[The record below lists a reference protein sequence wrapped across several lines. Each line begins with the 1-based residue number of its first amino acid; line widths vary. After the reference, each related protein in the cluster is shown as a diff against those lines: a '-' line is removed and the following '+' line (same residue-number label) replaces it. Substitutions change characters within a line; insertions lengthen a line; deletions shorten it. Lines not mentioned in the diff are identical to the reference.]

1 MAKDLIV
8 AIELGSSKMTG
19 IAGRKNPD
27 GSISILAVAKEDSA
41 QYIRK
46 GVAYNIERTAQGLS
60 NIVNKLKNTL
70 KTEIAQVYVGIGGQS
85 IHSVKNP
92 VIKELPPDTIVSQE
106 MVNELMDTNRSMVYP
121 DYEILD
127 AITEEYKVG
136 SLYQDDPIGIQA
148 EHLEGNFLNV
158 LWRRSF
164 YRNINKSLDN
174 AGIKVAEMY
183 LAPLAMADC
192 VLTEAEK
199 RAGCVLVDL
208 GAETTTVAVYYRDKL
223 RSIAV
228 LPLGSSNI
236 TKDLESLQMDET
248 NAEAMKLKYASAMTN
263 EEDIDLNATLPIGDG
278 RTVSSRLFIEV
289 VEARILEIV
298 ENVKYLIPSELTDK
312 LLGGIVLTGGGC
324 NMKNIEKLFREVFGM
339 DKVDKVRIAKA
350 TTLNI
355 NKKDS
360 DVVLAEDGTTNTIL
374 GLLAKGDMNCAGR
387 AISDTLFG
395 EEEENNGGNTVV
407 LDPNVGNVNG
417 QPVASSTAT
426 TASTGGVQVSV
437 AGQPTAT
444 TGGVEQKEEEY
455 EKEPERPKDT
465 KISRFFGSL
474 KKFGRSLVEPDVN
487 E

>member
-27 GSISILAVAKEDSA
+27 GSISILAVAKEDST

-92 VIKELPPDTIVSQE
+92 VIKELPQDTIVSQE

-136 SLYQDDPIGIQA
+136 ALFQDDPIGIQA

-183 LAPLAMADC
+183 LAPLAMADS

-208 GAETTTVAVYYRDKL
+208 GAETTTVSVYYRDKL
-223 RSIAV
+223 RNIAV

-236 TKDLESLQMDET
+236 TKDLESLQIDEI
-248 NAEAMKLKYASAMTN
+248 NAEAMKLKHASALTN
-263 EEDIDLNATLPIGDG
+263 EKDIDADATLPIGDG
-278 RTVSSRLFIEV
+278 RTILSRKFIQV
-289 VEARILEIV
+289 VEARMLEIV
-298 ENVKYLIPSELTDK
+298 ENVKYLVPHEFADK
-312 LLGGIVLTGGGC
+312 LLGGIVLTGGGS
-324 NMKNIEKLFREVFGM
+324 NMKNVEKLFHEVFGAE
-339 DKVDKVRIAKA
+339 KVRIAKS

-360 DVVLAEDGTTNTIL
+360 DVILSEDGTTNTIL

-387 AISDTLFG
+387 AISDTLFD
-395 EEEENNGGNTVV
+395 EEENGEHTTIP
-407 LDPNVGNVNG
+407 LDPNATTGT
-417 QPVASSTAT
+417 PVAGQTAATGPAAAATQTAT
-426 TASTGGVQVSV
+426 TVT
-437 AGQPTAT
+437 TAA
-444 TGGVEQKEEEY
+444 VDEKEEED
-455 EKEPERPKDT
+455 EKEPEAQKDT
-465 KISRFFGSL
+465 KISRWFGSL

>member
-27 GSISILAVAKEDSA
+27 GSISILAVAKEDST

-92 VIKELPPDTIVSQE
+92 VIKELPQDTIVSQE

-136 SLYQDDPIGIQA
+136 ALFQDDPIGIQA

-183 LAPLAMADC
+183 LAPLAMADS

-208 GAETTTVAVYYRDKL
+208 GAETTTVSVYYRDKL
-223 RSIAV
+223 RNIAV

-236 TKDLESLQMDET
+236 TKDLESLQMDEAD
-248 NAEAMKLKYASAMTN
+248 AEAMKLKYSSAMTN
-263 EEDIDLNATLPIGDG
+263 EEDIDVNATLPIGDG

-298 ENVKYLIPSELTDK
+298 ENVKYLIQNELTDK
-312 LLGGIVLTGGGC
+312 LLGGIVLTGGGS

-339 DKVDKVRIAKA
+339 DKVDKVRIAKT

-360 DVVLAEDGTTNTIL
+360 DVILAEDGTTNTIL

-395 EEEENNGGNTVV
+395 EEDENGEHTTIT
-407 LDPNVGNVNG
+407 LDPNATTGTS
-417 QPVASSTAT
+417 VASQAT
-426 TASTGGVQVSV
+426 TTGPAPAATQ
-437 AGQPTAT
+437 TAT
-444 TGGVEQKEEEY
+444 TGTTAVVEEEEKEEEN

-465 KISRFFGSL
+465 KISRWFGSL

>member
-27 GSISILAVAKEDSA
+27 GSISILAVAKEDST

-92 VIKELPPDTIVSQE
+92 VIKELPQDTIVSQE

-136 SLYQDDPIGIQA
+136 ALFQDDPIGIQA

-183 LAPLAMADC
+183 LAPLAMADS

-208 GAETTTVAVYYRDKL
+208 GAETTTVSVYYRDKL
-223 RSIAV
+223 RNIAV

-248 NAEAMKLKYASAMTN
+248 NAEAMKLKYSSAMTN
-263 EEDIDLNATLPIGDG
+263 EEDIDVNATLPIGDG

-298 ENVKYLIPSELTDK
+298 ENVKYLIPNEFTDK
-312 LLGGIVLTGGGC
+312 LLGGIVLTGGGS

-339 DKVDKVRIAKA
+339 DKVDKVRIAKT

-360 DVVLAEDGTTNTIL
+360 DVILAEDGTTNTIL

-395 EEEENNGGNTVV
+395 EEDENGEHTTTIT
-407 LDPNVGNVNG
+407 LDPNATTGTS
-417 QPVASSTAT
+417 VASQVTTTGPAPAAT
-426 TASTGGVQVSV
+426 Q
-437 AGQPTAT
+437 TAT
-444 TGGVEQKEEEY
+444 TGTTTVVEEKEEEED

-465 KISRFFGSL
+465 KISRWFGSL

>member
-27 GSISILAVAKEDSA
+27 GSISILAVAKEDSSS
-41 QYIRK
+41 YIHK
-46 GVAYNIERTAQGLS
+46 GVVYNIDRTAQGLS

-92 VIKELPPDTIVSQE
+92 VVKELPKDSIVSQE
-106 MVNELMDTNRSMVYP
+106 IVNELSDTNRSMVYP

-127 AITEEYKVG
+127 AITEEFKVG
-136 SLYQDDPIGIQA
+136 ALYQDDPVGIQT
-148 EHLEGNFLNV
+148 EHIEGNFLNV

-164 YRNINKSLDN
+164 YRYINKSLDN

-223 RSIAV
+223 RNIAV
-228 LPLGSSNI
+228 LPLGSANI
-236 TKDLESLQMDET
+236 TKDLESLQMEESD
-248 NAEAMKLKYASAMTN
+248 AEAMKLKYGSALTN
-263 EEDIDLNATLPIGDG
+263 EEDIDVNATLPIGDG

-289 VEARILEIV
+289 VEARTLEIV
-298 ENVKYLIPSELTDK
+298 ENVKYLIPNEFNDK
-312 LLGGIVLTGGGC
+312 LLGGIVLTGGGSR
-324 NMKNIEKLFREVFGM
+324 MKNIEKLFRDVFGM
-339 DKVDKVRIAKA
+339 EKVRLAKS

-360 DVVLAEDGTTNTIL
+360 DVTVEEDGTNNTLL

-387 AISDTLFG
+387 AVSETLFG
-395 EEEENNGGNTVV
+395 DEEDEGANTVTLTTPQTGNGIMNQVAENAAASATAQNAAAQQHNEEEE
-407 LDPNVGNVNG
+407 
-417 QPVASSTAT
+417 T
-426 TASTGGVQVSV
+426 TEKAPQT
-437 AGQPTAT
+437 P
-444 TGGVEQKEEEY
+444 KE
-455 EKEPERPKDT
+455 T
-465 KISRFFGSL
+465 KLSRFFGSL

>member
-27 GSISILAVAKEDSA
+27 GSISILAVAKEDST

-92 VIKELPPDTIVSQE
+92 VIKELPQDTIVSQE

-136 SLYQDDPIGIQA
+136 ALFQDDPIGIQA

-183 LAPLAMADC
+183 LAPLAMADS

-208 GAETTTVAVYYRDKL
+208 GAETTTVSVYYRDKL
-223 RSIAV
+223 RHIAV
-228 LPLGSSNI
+228 LPLGGSNV
-236 TKDLESLQMDET
+236 TKDLESLQIDEI
-248 NAEAMKLKYASAMTN
+248 NAEAMKLKHASALTN
-263 EEDIDLNATLPIGDG
+263 EKDIDAEATLPIGDG
-278 RTVSSRLFIEV
+278 RTILSRKFIQV
-289 VEARILEIV
+289 VEARMLEIV
-298 ENVKYLIPSELTDK
+298 ENVKYLVPHEFADK
-312 LLGGIVLTGGGC
+312 LLGGIVLTGGGS
-324 NMKNIEKLFREVFGM
+324 NMKNVEKLFHEVFGAE
-339 DKVDKVRIAKA
+339 KVRIAKS

-360 DVVLAEDGTTNTIL
+360 DVILSEDGTTNTIL

-387 AISDTLFG
+387 AISDTLFDD
-395 EEEENNGGNTVV
+395 EENGEHTTIT
-407 LDPNVGNVNG
+407 LD
-417 QPVASSTAT
+417 
-426 TASTGGVQVSV
+426 
-437 AGQPTAT
+437 PTAT
-444 TGGVEQKEEEY
+444 TGTPVAGQTAATGPAAAATQTATTVTTAAVDEKEEED
-455 EKEPERPKDT
+455 EKEPEAQKDT
-465 KISRFFGSL
+465 KISRWFGSL

>member
-27 GSISILAVAKEDSA
+27 GSISILAVAKEDST

-92 VIKELPPDTIVSQE
+92 VIKELPQDTIVSQE

-136 SLYQDDPIGIQA
+136 ALFQDDPIGIQA

-183 LAPLAMADC
+183 LAPLAMADS

-208 GAETTTVAVYYRDKL
+208 GAETTTVSVYYRDKL
-223 RSIAV
+223 RHIAV
-228 LPLGSSNI
+228 LPLGGSNV
-236 TKDLESLQMDET
+236 TKDLESLQIDEI
-248 NAEAMKLKYASAMTN
+248 NAEAMKLKHASALTN
-263 EEDIDLNATLPIGDG
+263 EKDIDADATLPIGDG
-278 RTVSSRLFIEV
+278 RTILSRKFIQV
-289 VEARILEIV
+289 VEARMLEIV
-298 ENVKYLIPSELTDK
+298 ENVKYLVPHEFADK
-312 LLGGIVLTGGGC
+312 LLGGIVLTGGGS
-324 NMKNIEKLFREVFGM
+324 NMKNVEKLFHEVFGAE
-339 DKVDKVRIAKA
+339 KVRIAKS

-360 DVVLAEDGTTNTIL
+360 DVILAEDGTTNTIL

-387 AISDTLFG
+387 AISDTLFDD
-395 EEEENNGGNTVV
+395 EENGEHTTIT
-407 LDPNVGNVNG
+407 LD
-417 QPVASSTAT
+417 
-426 TASTGGVQVSV
+426 
-437 AGQPTAT
+437 PTAT
-444 TGGVEQKEEEY
+444 TGTPVAGQTAATGPATVATATQTATTVTTAAVDEKEEED
-455 EKEPERPKDT
+455 EKEPEAQKDT
-465 KISRFFGSL
+465 KISRWFGSL

>member
-27 GSISILAVAKEDSA
+27 GSISILAVAKEDST

-92 VIKELPPDTIVSQE
+92 VIKELPQDTIVSQE

-136 SLYQDDPIGIQA
+136 ALFQDDPIGIQA

-183 LAPLAMADC
+183 LAPLAMADS

-208 GAETTTVAVYYRDKL
+208 GAETTTVSVYYRDKL
-223 RSIAV
+223 RHIAV
-228 LPLGSSNI
+228 LPLGGSNV
-236 TKDLESLQMDET
+236 TKDLESLQIDEI
-248 NAEAMKLKYASAMTN
+248 NAEAMKLKHASALTN
-263 EEDIDLNATLPIGDG
+263 EKDIDADATLPIGDG
-278 RTVSSRLFIEV
+278 RTILSRKFIQV
-289 VEARILEIV
+289 VEARMLEIV
-298 ENVKYLIPSELTDK
+298 ENVKYLVPHEFADK
-312 LLGGIVLTGGGC
+312 LLGGIVLTGGGS
-324 NMKNIEKLFREVFGM
+324 NMKNVEKLFHEVFGAE
-339 DKVDKVRIAKA
+339 KVRIAKS

-360 DVVLAEDGTTNTIL
+360 DVILSEDGTTNTIL

-387 AISDTLFG
+387 AISDTLFD
-395 EEEENNGGNTVV
+395 EEENGEHTTIP
-407 LDPNVGNVNG
+407 LDPNATTGT
-417 QPVASSTAT
+417 PVAGQTAATGPATAAATTQTAT
-426 TASTGGVQVSV
+426 TVT
-437 AGQPTAT
+437 TAA
-444 TGGVEQKEEEY
+444 VDEKEEED
-455 EKEPERPKDT
+455 EKEPEAQKDT
-465 KISRFFGSL
+465 KISRWFGSL

>member
-27 GSISILAVAKEDSA
+27 GSISILAVAKEDST

-92 VIKELPPDTIVSQE
+92 VIKELPQDTIVSQE

-136 SLYQDDPIGIQA
+136 ALFQDDPIGIQA

-183 LAPLAMADC
+183 LAPLAMADS

-208 GAETTTVAVYYRDKL
+208 GAETTTVSVYYRDKL
-223 RSIAV
+223 RNIAV
-228 LPLGSSNI
+228 LPLGGSNV
-236 TKDLESLQMDET
+236 TKDLESLQIDEI
-248 NAEAMKLKYASAMTN
+248 NAEAMKLKHASALTN
-263 EEDIDLNATLPIGDG
+263 EKDIDAEATLPIGDG
-278 RTVSSRLFIEV
+278 RTILSRKFIQV
-289 VEARILEIV
+289 VEARMLEIV
-298 ENVKYLIPSELTDK
+298 ENVKYLVPHEFADK
-312 LLGGIVLTGGGC
+312 LLGGIVLTGGGS
-324 NMKNIEKLFREVFGM
+324 NMKNVEKLFHEVFGAE
-339 DKVDKVRIAKA
+339 KVRIAKS

-360 DVVLAEDGTTNTIL
+360 DVILSEDGTTNTIL

-387 AISDTLFG
+387 AISDTLFDD
-395 EEEENNGGNTVV
+395 EENGEHTTIT
-407 LDPNVGNVNG
+407 LD
-417 QPVASSTAT
+417 
-426 TASTGGVQVSV
+426 
-437 AGQPTAT
+437 PTAT
-444 TGGVEQKEEEY
+444 TGTPVAGQTAATGPATVAAATATQTATTATTAAVDEKEEED
-455 EKEPERPKDT
+455 EKEPEVQKDT
-465 KISRFFGSL
+465 KISRWFGSL

>member
-27 GSISILAVAKEDSA
+27 GSISILAVAKEDST

-92 VIKELPPDTIVSQE
+92 VIKELPQDTIVSQE

-136 SLYQDDPIGIQA
+136 ALFQDDPIGIQA
-148 EHLEGNFLNV
+148 EHIEGNFLNV

-183 LAPLAMADC
+183 LAPLAMADS

-208 GAETTTVAVYYRDKL
+208 GAETTTVSVYYRDKL
-223 RSIAV
+223 RHIAV
-228 LPLGSSNI
+228 LPLGGSNV
-236 TKDLESLQMDET
+236 TKDLESLQIDEI
-248 NAEAMKLKYASAMTN
+248 NAEAMKLKHASALTN
-263 EEDIDLNATLPIGDG
+263 EKDIDADATLPIGDG
-278 RTVSSRLFIEV
+278 RTILSRKFIQV
-289 VEARILEIV
+289 VEARMLEIV
-298 ENVKYLIPSELTDK
+298 ENVKYLVPHEFADK
-312 LLGGIVLTGGGC
+312 LLGGIVLTGGGS
-324 NMKNIEKLFREVFGM
+324 NMKNVEKLFHEMFGAE
-339 DKVDKVRIAKA
+339 KVRIAKS

-360 DVVLAEDGTTNTIL
+360 DVILSEDGTTNTIL

-387 AISDTLFG
+387 AISDTLFDD
-395 EEEENNGGNTVV
+395 EENGEHTTIT
-407 LDPNVGNVNG
+407 LD
-417 QPVASSTAT
+417 
-426 TASTGGVQVSV
+426 
-437 AGQPTAT
+437 PTAT
-444 TGGVEQKEEEY
+444 TGTPVAGQTAATGPATAAAATQTATTATTAVVDEKEEED
-455 EKEPERPKDT
+455 EKEPEAQKDT
-465 KISRFFGSL
+465 KISRWFGSL

>member
-27 GSISILAVAKEDSA
+27 GSISILAVAKEDST

-92 VIKELPPDTIVSQE
+92 VIKELPQDTIVSQE

-136 SLYQDDPIGIQA
+136 ALFQDDPIGIQA

-183 LAPLAMADC
+183 LAPLAMADS

-208 GAETTTVAVYYRDKL
+208 GAETTTVSVYYRDKL
-223 RSIAV
+223 RHIAV
-228 LPLGSSNI
+228 LPLGGSNV
-236 TKDLESLQMDET
+236 TKDLESLQIDEI
-248 NAEAMKLKYASAMTN
+248 NAEAMKLKHASALTN
-263 EEDIDLNATLPIGDG
+263 EKDIDAEATLPIGDG
-278 RTVSSRLFIEV
+278 RTILSRKFIQV
-289 VEARILEIV
+289 VEARMLEIV
-298 ENVKYLIPSELTDK
+298 ENVKYLIPNELTDK
-312 LLGGIVLTGGGC
+312 LLGGIVLTGGGS

-339 DKVDKVRIAKA
+339 DKVDKVRIAKT

-360 DVVLAEDGTTNTIL
+360 DVILAEDGTTNTIL

-387 AISDTLFG
+387 AISDTLFD
-395 EEEENNGGNTVV
+395 EEEENGEHTTIP
-407 LDPNVGNVNG
+407 LDPNATTGI
-417 QPVASSTAT
+417 PVAGQTAATGPATAAAATQTAT
-426 TASTGGVQVSV
+426 TVT
-437 AGQPTAT
+437 TAA
-444 TGGVEQKEEEY
+444 VDKKEEED
-455 EKEPERPKDT
+455 EKEPEAQKDT
-465 KISRFFGSL
+465 KISRWFGSL

>member
-41 QYIRK
+41 SYIRK
-46 GVAYNIERTAQGLS
+46 GVVYNIDRTTQGLN
-60 NIVNKLKNTL
+60 NIVSKLKNTL
-70 KTEIAQVYVGIGGQS
+70 STEIAQVYVGIGGQS

-92 VIKELPPDTIVSQE
+92 VIKELPKDTIVSQE
-106 MVNELMDTNRSMVYP
+106 IVNELMDTNRSMIYP

-136 SLYQDDPIGIQA
+136 ALPQDDPIGVLT
-148 EHLEGNFLNV
+148 EHIEGNFLNV

-223 RSIAV
+223 RNIAV
-228 LPLGSSNI
+228 LPLGSANI
-236 TKDLESLQMDET
+236 TKDLESLQMDEEA
-248 NAEAMKLKYASAMTN
+248 AERMKLKYASAITSV
-263 EEDIDLNATLPIGDG
+263 EDIDVNATLPIGDG
-278 RTVSSRLFIEV
+278 RSVLSRLFIEV

-298 ENVKYLIPSELTDK
+298 ENVKYLIPNELPEK
-312 LLGGIVLTGGGC
+312 LLGGIVLTGGGS
-324 NMKNIEKLFREVFGM
+324 NMKNIDKLFRDVFGM
-339 DKVDKVRIAKA
+339 EKVRIAKS

-360 DVVLAEDGTTNTIL
+360 EVNVAEDGTTNTIL

-387 AISDTLFG
+387 VLTGGLFD
-395 EEEENNGGNTVV
+395 EEEPIDNTVV
-407 LDPNVGNVNG
+407 LTPDPGTQAGTTVGTQAAAQQTTTTTTAN
-417 QPVASSTAT
+417 PATAT
-426 TASTGGVQVSV
+426 TTTTATGGNVDNEPREK
-437 AGQPTAT
+437 QP
-444 TGGVEQKEEEY
+444 KET
-455 EKEPERPKDT
+455 RF
-465 KISRFFGSL
+465 SRFFGSL
-474 KKFGRSLVEPDVN
+474 KKFGRSLVEPEAN

>member
-27 GSISILAVAKEDSA
+27 GSISILAVAKEDST

-92 VIKELPPDTIVSQE
+92 VIKELPQDTIVSQE

-136 SLYQDDPIGIQA
+136 ALFQDDPIGIQA

-183 LAPLAMADC
+183 LAPLAMADS

-208 GAETTTVAVYYRDKL
+208 GAETTTVSVYYRDKL
-223 RSIAV
+223 RHIAV
-228 LPLGSSNI
+228 LPLGGSNV
-236 TKDLESLQMDET
+236 TKDLESLQIDEI
-248 NAEAMKLKYASAMTN
+248 NAEAMKLKHASALTN
-263 EEDIDLNATLPIGDG
+263 EKDIDADATLPIGDG
-278 RTVSSRLFIEV
+278 RTILSRKFIQV
-289 VEARILEIV
+289 VEARMLEIV
-298 ENVKYLIPSELTDK
+298 ENVKYLVPHEFADK
-312 LLGGIVLTGGGC
+312 LLGGIVLTGGGS
-324 NMKNIEKLFREVFGM
+324 NMKNVEKLFHEVFGAE
-339 DKVDKVRIAKA
+339 KVRIAKS

-360 DVVLAEDGTTNTIL
+360 DVILSEDGTTNTIL

-387 AISDTLFG
+387 AISDTLFDD
-395 EEEENNGGNTVV
+395 EENGEHTTIP
-407 LDPNVGNVNG
+407 LDPNATTGT
-417 QPVASSTAT
+417 PVAGQTAATGPAAAATQTAT
-426 TASTGGVQVSV
+426 TVT
-437 AGQPTAT
+437 TAA
-444 TGGVEQKEEEY
+444 VDEKEEED
-455 EKEPERPKDT
+455 EKEPEAQKDT
-465 KISRFFGSL
+465 KISRWFGSL

>member
-27 GSISILAVAKEDSA
+27 GSISILAVAKEDST

-92 VIKELPPDTIVSQE
+92 VIKELPQDTIVSQE

-136 SLYQDDPIGIQA
+136 ALFQDDPIGIQA

-183 LAPLAMADC
+183 LAPLAMADS

-208 GAETTTVAVYYRDKL
+208 GAETTTVSVYYRDKL
-223 RSIAV
+223 RNIAV

-236 TKDLESLQMDET
+236 TKDLESLQIDEI
-248 NAEAMKLKYASAMTN
+248 NAEAMKLKHASALTN
-263 EEDIDLNATLPIGDG
+263 EKDIDADATLPIGDG
-278 RTVSSRLFIEV
+278 RTILSRKFIQV
-289 VEARILEIV
+289 VEARMLEIV
-298 ENVKYLIPSELTDK
+298 ENVKYLVPHEFADK
-312 LLGGIVLTGGGC
+312 LLGGIVLTGGGS
-324 NMKNIEKLFREVFGM
+324 NMKNVEKLFHEVFGAE
-339 DKVDKVRIAKA
+339 KVRIAKS

-360 DVVLAEDGTTNTIL
+360 DVILAEDGTTNTIL

-387 AISDTLFG
+387 AISDTLFD
-395 EEEENNGGNTVV
+395 EEENGEHTTIP
-407 LDPNVGNVNG
+407 LD
-417 QPVASSTAT
+417 
-426 TASTGGVQVSV
+426 
-437 AGQPTAT
+437 PTAT
-444 TGGVEQKEEEY
+444 TGTPVAGQTAATGPAAVAAATQTATTVTTAAVDEKEEED
-455 EKEPERPKDT
+455 EKEPEAQKDT
-465 KISRFFGSL
+465 KISRWFGSL

>member
-27 GSISILAVAKEDSA
+27 GSISILAVAKEDST

-92 VIKELPPDTIVSQE
+92 VIKELPQDTIVSQE

-136 SLYQDDPIGIQA
+136 ALFQDDPIGIQA

-183 LAPLAMADC
+183 LAPLAMADS

-208 GAETTTVAVYYRDKL
+208 GAETTTVSVYYRDKL
-223 RSIAV
+223 RHIAV
-228 LPLGSSNI
+228 LPLGGSNV
-236 TKDLESLQMDET
+236 TKDLESLQIDEI
-248 NAEAMKLKYASAMTN
+248 NAEAMKLKHASALTN
-263 EEDIDLNATLPIGDG
+263 EKDIDADATLPIGDG
-278 RTVSSRLFIEV
+278 RTILSRKFIQGG
-289 VEARILEIV
+289 EARMLEIV
-298 ENVKYLIPSELTDK
+298 ENVKYLVPHEFADK
-312 LLGGIVLTGGGC
+312 LLGGIVLTGGGS
-324 NMKNIEKLFREVFGM
+324 NMKNVEKLFHEVFGAE
-339 DKVDKVRIAKA
+339 KVRIAKS

-360 DVVLAEDGTTNTIL
+360 DVILSEDGTTNTIL

-387 AISDTLFG
+387 AISDTLFDD
-395 EEEENNGGNTVV
+395 EENGEHTTIT
-407 LDPNVGNVNG
+407 LD
-417 QPVASSTAT
+417 
-426 TASTGGVQVSV
+426 
-437 AGQPTAT
+437 PTAT
-444 TGGVEQKEEEY
+444 TGTPVAGQTAATGPAAAATQTATTVTTAAVDEKEEED
-455 EKEPERPKDT
+455 EKEPEAQKDT
-465 KISRFFGSL
+465 KISRWFGSL

>member
-27 GSISILAVAKEDSA
+27 GSISILAVAKEDST

-92 VIKELPPDTIVSQE
+92 VIKELPQDTIVSQE

-136 SLYQDDPIGIQA
+136 ALFQDDPIGIQA

-183 LAPLAMADC
+183 LAPLAMADS

-208 GAETTTVAVYYRDKL
+208 GAETTTVSVYYRDKL
-223 RSIAV
+223 RHIAV
-228 LPLGSSNI
+228 LPLGGSNV
-236 TKDLESLQMDET
+236 TKDLESLQIDEI
-248 NAEAMKLKYASAMTN
+248 NAEAMKLKHASALTN
-263 EEDIDLNATLPIGDG
+263 EKDIDADATLPIGDG
-278 RTVSSRLFIEV
+278 RTILSRKFIQV
-289 VEARILEIV
+289 VEARMLEIV
-298 ENVKYLIPSELTDK
+298 ENVKYLVPHEFADK
-312 LLGGIVLTGGGC
+312 LLGGIVLTGGGS
-324 NMKNIEKLFREVFGM
+324 NMKNVEKLFHEVFGAE
-339 DKVDKVRIAKA
+339 KVRIAKS

-360 DVVLAEDGTTNTIL
+360 DVILSEDGTTNTIL

-387 AISDTLFG
+387 AISDTLFD
-395 EEEENNGGNTVV
+395 EEENGEHTTIT
-407 LDPNVGNVNG
+407 LD
-417 QPVASSTAT
+417 
-426 TASTGGVQVSV
+426 
-437 AGQPTAT
+437 PTAT
-444 TGGVEQKEEEY
+444 TGTPVAGQTAATGPAAAATQTATTATTAAVDEKEEED
-455 EKEPERPKDT
+455 EKEPEAQKDT
-465 KISRFFGSL
+465 KISRWFGSL

>member
-27 GSISILAVAKEDSA
+27 GSISILAVAKEDST

-92 VIKELPPDTIVSQE
+92 VIKELPQDTIVSQE

-136 SLYQDDPIGIQA
+136 ALFQDDPIGIQA

-183 LAPLAMADC
+183 LAPLAMADS

-208 GAETTTVAVYYRDKL
+208 GAETTTVSVYYRDKL
-223 RSIAV
+223 RHIAV
-228 LPLGSSNI
+228 LPLGGSNV
-236 TKDLESLQMDET
+236 TKDLESLQIDEI
-248 NAEAMKLKYASAMTN
+248 NAEAMKLKHASALTN
-263 EEDIDLNATLPIGDG
+263 EKDIDAEATLPIGDG
-278 RTVSSRLFIEV
+278 RTILSRKFIQV
-289 VEARILEIV
+289 VEARMLEIV
-298 ENVKYLIPSELTDK
+298 ENVKYLIPNELTDK
-312 LLGGIVLTGGGC
+312 LLGGIVLTGGGS

-339 DKVDKVRIAKA
+339 DKVDKVRIAKT

-360 DVVLAEDGTTNTIL
+360 DVILAEDGTTNTIL

-387 AISDTLFG
+387 AISDTLFD
-395 EEEENNGGNTVV
+395 EEENGEHTTTIT
-407 LDPNVGNVNG
+407 LDPNATTGTS
-417 QPVASSTAT
+417 VASQAT
-426 TASTGGVQVSV
+426 TTGPATAPAATQ
-437 AGQPTAT
+437 TAT
-444 TGGVEQKEEEY
+444 TGTTAVVEEEKEED

-465 KISRFFGSL
+465 KISRWFGSL

>member
-27 GSISILAVAKEDSA
+27 GSISILAVAKEDST

-92 VIKELPPDTIVSQE
+92 VIKELPQDTIVSQE

-136 SLYQDDPIGIQA
+136 ALFQDDPIGIQA

-183 LAPLAMADC
+183 LAPLAMADS

-208 GAETTTVAVYYRDKL
+208 GAETTTVSVYYRDKL
-223 RSIAV
+223 RHIAV
-228 LPLGSSNI
+228 LPLGGSNV
-236 TKDLESLQMDET
+236 TKDLESLQIDEI
-248 NAEAMKLKYASAMTN
+248 NAEAMKLKHASALTN
-263 EEDIDLNATLPIGDG
+263 EKDIDAEATLPIGDG
-278 RTVSSRLFIEV
+278 RTILSRKFIQV
-289 VEARILEIV
+289 VEARMLEIV
-298 ENVKYLIPSELTDK
+298 ENVKYLIPNELTDK
-312 LLGGIVLTGGGC
+312 LLGGIVLTGGGS

-339 DKVDKVRIAKA
+339 DKVDKVRIAKT

-360 DVVLAEDGTTNTIL
+360 DVILAEDGTTNTIL

-387 AISDTLFG
+387 AISDTLFD
-395 EEEENNGGNTVV
+395 EEEENGEHTTIT
-407 LDPNVGNVNG
+407 LDPTVTTGT
-417 QPVASSTAT
+417 PVAGQTAATGPATAAAATQTAT
-426 TASTGGVQVSV
+426 TAT
-437 AGQPTAT
+437 TAA
-444 TGGVEQKEEEY
+444 VDEKEEED
-455 EKEPERPKDT
+455 EKEPEAQKDT
-465 KISRFFGSL
+465 KISRWFGSL

>member
-27 GSISILAVAKEDSA
+27 GSISILAVAKEDST

-92 VIKELPPDTIVSQE
+92 VIKELPQDTIVSQE

-136 SLYQDDPIGIQA
+136 ALFQDDPIGIQA

-183 LAPLAMADC
+183 LAPLAMADS

-208 GAETTTVAVYYRDKL
+208 GAETTTVSVYYRDKL
-223 RSIAV
+223 RNIAV

-236 TKDLESLQMDET
+236 TKDLESLQIDEI
-248 NAEAMKLKYASAMTN
+248 NAEAMKLKHASALTN
-263 EEDIDLNATLPIGDG
+263 EKDIDADATLPIGDG
-278 RTVSSRLFIEV
+278 RTILSRKFIQV
-289 VEARILEIV
+289 VEARMLEIV
-298 ENVKYLIPSELTDK
+298 ENVKYLVPHEFADK
-312 LLGGIVLTGGGC
+312 LLGGIVLTGGGS
-324 NMKNIEKLFREVFGM
+324 NMKNVEKLFHEVFGAE
-339 DKVDKVRIAKA
+339 KVRIAKS

-360 DVVLAEDGTTNTIL
+360 DVILSEDGTTNTIL

-387 AISDTLFG
+387 AISDTLFDD
-395 EEEENNGGNTVV
+395 EENGEHTTIP
-407 LDPNVGNVNG
+407 LDPNATTGT
-417 QPVASSTAT
+417 PVAGQTAATGPATAAAATQTAT
-426 TASTGGVQVSV
+426 TVT
-437 AGQPTAT
+437 TAA
-444 TGGVEQKEEEY
+444 VDEKEEED
-455 EKEPERPKDT
+455 EKEPEAQKDT
-465 KISRFFGSL
+465 KISRWFGSL

>member
-27 GSISILAVAKEDSA
+27 GSISILAVAKEDST

-92 VIKELPPDTIVSQE
+92 VIKELPQDTIVSQE

-136 SLYQDDPIGIQA
+136 ALFQDDPIGIQA
-148 EHLEGNFLNV
+148 EHIEGNFLNV

-183 LAPLAMADC
+183 LAPLAMADS

-208 GAETTTVAVYYRDKL
+208 GAETTTVSVYYRDKL
-223 RSIAV
+223 RHIAV
-228 LPLGSSNI
+228 LPLGGSNV
-236 TKDLESLQMDET
+236 TKDLESLQIDEI
-248 NAEAMKLKYASAMTN
+248 NAEAMKLKHASALTN
-263 EEDIDLNATLPIGDG
+263 EKDIDADATLPIGDG
-278 RTVSSRLFIEV
+278 RTILSRKFIQV
-289 VEARILEIV
+289 VEARMLEIV
-298 ENVKYLIPSELTDK
+298 ENVKYLVPHEFADK
-312 LLGGIVLTGGGC
+312 LLGGIVLTGGGS
-324 NMKNIEKLFREVFGM
+324 NMKNVEKLFHEVFGAE
-339 DKVDKVRIAKA
+339 KVRIAKS

-360 DVVLAEDGTTNTIL
+360 DVILSEDGTTNTIL

-387 AISDTLFG
+387 AISDTLFDD
-395 EEEENNGGNTVV
+395 EENGEHTTIT
-407 LDPNVGNVNG
+407 LD
-417 QPVASSTAT
+417 
-426 TASTGGVQVSV
+426 
-437 AGQPTAT
+437 PTAT
-444 TGGVEQKEEEY
+444 TGTPVAGQTAATGPATAAAATQTATTVTTAAVDEKEEED
-455 EKEPERPKDT
+455 EKEPEAQKDT
-465 KISRFFGSL
+465 KISRWFGSL